1 MPESQHPPYGVGSVP
16 PRQLN
21 RWLDVNSQN
30 GQLTRTRGYV
40 SLPAFNIPSAGRSYS
55 EIVGVYSYEATN
67 NFSIKNYRNFT
78 NDGSYSLCIAYA
90 NSDLSVVRYLLVRGN
105 SDNNLSY
112 PPMYAGQK
120 IKKNFRLE
128 IWDGIDHVNC
138 INENIIQMF
147 STVLG
152 SLDYRYGLDF
162 VLGNSSILCTSQAN
176 TNNSVVLNPPQA
188 NLQLW
193 LTANAAYVD
202 LDGSGN
208 VTNWRD
214 RSINAFTLTQT
225 NPAFRGAFQE
235 GFILFLGKQYLTV
248 AAPLNITIVELFI
261 LLTVYVGGANTNH
274 IIRIFN
280 GIPESIILTADTA
293 NDTFRVNFVSGA
305 GIVESLFGIAP
316 FSDSYK
322 LDINTDGSGI
332 ISSDGRTG
340 IVKNSGTVGVSY
352 SITPSPVIVV
362 GEDSVV
368 GNSFGCFISAILCY
382 STNLSDANRALV
394 NQYLATIS
402 DGGLKYNS
410 PLTFAPCTILTPN
423 T

>member
-1 MPESQHPPYGVGSVP
+1 MPEPQHPPYGVGSVP

-21 RWLDVNSQN
+21 RWLDCNSQN
-30 GQLTRTRGYV
+30 GPLTRTRGYV

-55 EIVGVYSYEATN
+55 EIVGVYSYVATN
-67 NFSIKNYRNFT
+67 NFSIKNYRNLS
-78 NDGSYSLCIAYA
+78 NNGSYSLCIAYA
-90 NSDLSVVRYLLVRGN
+90 NSDLSVVRYILVRGT

-128 IWDGIDHVNC
+128 VWDGTDHADCANSAV
-138 INENIIQMF
+138 IKMF

-152 SLDYRYGLDF
+152 GLDYRYGVDF
-162 VLGNSSILCTSQAN
+162 VLGNSSVLCTSQAN

-188 NLQLW
+188 NLQVW
-193 LTANAAYVD
+193 LTANTAYVD

-208 VTNWRD
+208 VTNWHD
-214 RSINAFTLTQT
+214 RSANAFTLTQT
-225 NPAFRGAFQE
+225 NSAFRGLFTE
-235 GFILFLGKQYLTV
+235 GFIRFLGKQYLTV
-248 AAPLNITIVELFI
+248 AAPLNITVVEMFV
-261 LLTVYVGGANTNH
+261 LLTPYVGGANTNH
-274 IIRIFN
+274 IVRMFN
-280 GIPESIILTADTA
+280 GIPESIILTANTA

-316 FSDSYK
+316 FSTSYK
-322 LDINTDGSGI
+322 LNINTNGCGI

-340 IVKNSGTVGVSY
+340 IVKNSGTVGTSY

-368 GNSFGCFISAILCY
+368 GNAFGCFISAILCY
-382 STNLSDANRALV
+382 SVNLSDANRALV

-402 DGGLKYNS
+402 DGGLNYNS
-410 PLTFAPCTILTPN
+410 PLTFAPCTVLTPN